1 MDRRTAVY
9 IEDVEQS
16 LGGIEYNRP
25 LRSERLCFS
34 HILLAH
40 TRIICKDSIAFEL
53 QYTLSKYKKKTFFIN
68 LPQSII
74 NYNVVNK
81 MRLKTV
87 VIHFD
92 RKKFWFGWCENKKFK
107 RFVIRKQVVI
117 VSILIKFLRQKKKQN
132 GGQLRK
138 TIAKSVFFKNI
149 LMCRSQKATSKNLYI
164 ILVTLLFE
172 SL

>member
-1 MDRRTAVY
+1 MCDPKGDDWMIEERLMDRRTAVY

-34 HILLAH
+34 HILPAH

-92 RKKFWFGWCENKKFK
+92 RKKFWFDG
-107 RFVIRKQVVI
+107 V
-117 VSILIKFLRQKKKQN
+117 
-132 GGQLRK
+132 K
-138 TIAKSVFFKNI
+138 TKN
-149 LMCRSQKATSKNLYI
+149 SKDL
-164 ILVTLLFE
+164 
-172 SL
+172 